1 MTKGEQTREMI
12 LSTAAEAFNR
22 LGYSGTSLSDIML
35 MTGLEKGG
43 IYNHFASKEVL
54 AAEAFDYAFD
64 QVSKAMLGVIRAA
77 PPTAQAQLRAMI
89 GYFSD
94 YIEHPPVPGGCP
106 VLNTAVESDDS
117 NPVLRARARHAMDEW
132 RRLVIRLVEKGIAKD
147 EFKPD
152 VDADQVA
159 TLLLASLEGGIML
172 SKLYGDT
179 SYTESVVAQMNAY
192 VTDHLLV

>member
-22 LGYSGTSLSDIML
+22 LGYSGTSLSDIMGL
-35 MTGLEKGG
+35 TGLEKGG
-43 IYNHFASKEVL
+43 IYNHFASKEDL
-54 AAEAFDYAFD
+54 AVQAFDYAFD
-64 QVSKAMLGVIRAA
+64 RVSRVMLGVIRTA
-77 PPTAQAQLRAMI
+77 PRTAEAQLRAMI
-89 GYFSD
+89 NYFTD

-106 VLNTAVESDDS
+106 VLNTAIESDDA
-117 NPVLRARARHAMDEW
+117 NPALRARARNAMDDW
-132 RRLVIRLVEKGIAKD
+132 RKLVIRLVEKGIAKN

-152 VDADQVA
+152 VVADQVA

-179 SYTESVVAQMNAY
+179 SHTESVVAQMNAY
-192 VTDHLLV
+192 VDEHLLI